1 MRFPPLAPS
10 YRLGVR
16 LYTHGRCRYWY
27 GAWPRQQA
35 DMRCVPRTGRVCR
48 IRIRCGWARQETD
61 TGLASTVR
69 WRFLLHNLHHFAPR
83 LVVNHL
89 LPGDATRRDPHLF
102 DQLQT
107 LLDHDLFL
115 DHRHDQHVTFVP
127 RLRNL
132 LDHLVHRHA
141 LDIDLI
147 VGNIDREVMRNRLD
161 PLPDNQP
168 PRLDLAG
175 TRRQLF
181 LRQRDRGSILVGHFR
196 PGFLCPVFTSHINL
210 LHDAEMLRRCEQ
222 CKRHARWGHLAGGGN
237 GNHICW
243 ADRDV
248 VRFATDDGHVVRTSA
263 GPFSATMPSWKE
275 TRHEPVSYTH
285 LR

>member
-69 WRFLLHNLHHFAPR
+69 WRFLLHNLHHLAAQ

-107 LLDHDLFL
+107 LLDHDNFL
-115 DHRHDQHVTFVP
+115 DHRHDQHVTLVP

-141 LDIDLI
+141 LHI
-147 VGNIDREVMRNRLD
+147 
-161 PLPDNQP
+161 
-168 PRLDLAG
+168 DLAG

-181 LRQRDRGSILVGHFR
+181 SSDRDRGSILVGHFP
-196 PGFLCPVFTSHINL
+196 PGFLCPGIIAHVNL
-210 LHDAEMLRRCEQ
+210 PRDAEMIRHCEQ
-222 CKRHARWGHLAGGGN
+222 CKPHATRGHVAWGRERLTT
-237 GNHICW
+237 CW
-243 ADRDV
+243 ADQV
-248 VRFATDDGHVVRTSA
+248 LG
-263 GPFSATMPSWKE
+263 
-275 TRHEPVSYTH
+275 
-285 LR
+285 